1 MGDNQALRDYHRAA
15 ADYGRRAA
23 ESVGVR
29 PTQVTIRVRLYS
41 GPVGLSTS
49 TLVGDESRVLDPR
62 PKVSRA
68 GQESSYFA
76 SGYAVSG
83 SGDLIAGQYEIGPT
97 TLRYP
102 GGGYTV
108 PELAPALSVNKVV
121 TVILEGD
128 GFDGAE
134 EYRLVTVEGTRPHQA
149 MMLVTA
155 TATP

>member
-1 MGDNQALRDYHRAA
+1 
-15 ADYGRRAA
+15 
-23 ESVGVR
+23 
-29 PTQVTIRVRLYS
+29 
-41 GPVGLSTS
+41 
-49 TLVGDESRVLDPR
+49 
-62 PKVSRA
+62 
-68 GQESSYFA
+68 
-76 SGYAVSG
+76 
-83 SGDLIAGQYEIGPT
+83 
-97 TLRYP
+97 
-102 GGGYTV
+102 V